1 MEAEE
6 IDEKILRFEQRA
18 GSIDTQDGGLSRFF
32 IGVHAGAG
40 YHGAANAPAFKRAL
54 KRALL
59 CAARTF
65 LPAGTSLSVR
75 C

>member
-6 IDEKILRFEQRA
+6 IDEEILRAR
-18 GSIDTQDGGLSRFF
+18 SIDAQDGGLSRFF

-59 CAARTF
+59 CAARTL
-65 LPAGTSLSVR
+65 LPAGTSLSDKMLK
-75 C
+75 